1 MRAGPRMRVI
11 VVGAGL
17 AGALLAWR
25 LQAAGAAVVLIG
37 LRTATRD
44 DATAASGGIVRA
56 FEPDP
61 RLAALAAAGLA
72 ELRADPVLRE
82 WAGYREVGSLY
93 LTTGPVP
100 APPTGAALLPAADVH
115 RRFGLAGLPDAVTG
129 VYEPHGGH
137 IVPHRLRA
145 ALLDRLVSTV
155 DARVTVV
162 KGTAVRLH
170 TGDERAA
177 DAVVLATGPWTPA
190 LLHPRSSTTTAHPA
204 LTTKHIQYGVHE
216 VEGPPLPSFMD
227 ETTGLYGR
235 PAGPGRMLLG
245 VPATRYGVD
254 PERPVADASLTEQV
268 RDAARHRLPGHRIGP
283 ALRTVVA
290 CDCYCEPAGL
300 ALRRVAGALFTF
312 TGGSGGAAKTAL
324 AASRAAATQLTAT
337 QLTATQ
343 LTATELTELAFPVGG
358 R

>member
-1 MRAGPRMRVI
+1 MRVI

-25 LQAAGAAVVLIG
+25 LQAAGAAVTLIG
-37 LRTATRD
+37 RRTAPMD

-56 FEPDP
+56 FDPDP
-61 RLAALAAAGLA
+61 RLAALAAASLI

-82 WAGYREVGSLY
+82 WAGYRAVGSLY
-93 LTTGPVP
+93 LTTVAVP
-100 APPTGAALLPAADVH
+100 APAGAVLLPAADVR

-137 IVPHRLRA
+137 IVPHLLRA
-145 ALLDRLVSTV
+145 AVLDRIVSTV
-155 DARVTVV
+155 DARVVAATGAATVD
-162 KGTAVRLH
+162 LH
-170 TGDERAA
+170 TGETRTA
-177 DAVVLATGPWTPA
+177 DAVVLATGPWTPE
-190 LLHPRSSTTTAHPA
+190 LLAANPVGATTTSTHPA
-204 LTTKHIQYGVHE
+204 LVTKLIQYGVHE
-216 VEGPPLPSFMD
+216 VEGPALPSFVD

-235 PAGPGRMLLG
+235 PAGPGKVLLG

-254 PERPVADASLTEQV
+254 PERPVADESRTDRV
-268 RDAARHRLPGHRIGP
+268 REAARHRLPGHRIGP
-283 ALRTVVA
+283 AVRAVVG

-324 AASRAAATQLTAT
+324 AASRAAAT
-337 QLTATQ
+337 
-343 LTATELTELAFPVGG
+343 ELTELATPVGG